1 MNQNVAQVKG
11 EGEGE
16 EEKKYRRIEEN
27 KTERKKKP
35 RNIVPSQYSYLQSL
49 FDTHHPVYENINVQP
64 IPQTDC

>member
-1 MNQNVAQVKG
+1 MNQNVAQVEK
-11 EGEGE
+11 EG
-16 EEKKYRRIEEN
+16 EEKKYRRIEENN

-49 FDTHHPVYENINVQP
+49 FDTHHAVYENINVQP